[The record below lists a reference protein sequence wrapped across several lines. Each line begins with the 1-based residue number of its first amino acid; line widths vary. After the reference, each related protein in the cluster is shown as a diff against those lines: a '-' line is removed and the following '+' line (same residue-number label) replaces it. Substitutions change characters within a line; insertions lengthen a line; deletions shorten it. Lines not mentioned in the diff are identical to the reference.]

1 MSNHKEE
8 LRQKID
14 LWFEKHTDDM
24 IKDLGKF
31 VEINSVK
38 TDAEEGAPCGAAS
51 KEVLVIAEEMLK
63 VNGFDVKYFEDI
75 MIESDLGPTPPLL
88 GILAHL
94 DIVDAGDGWDTD
106 PFKLTIKDGILYGR
120 GVVDNKGPAV
130 ASMYAL
136 YCARELCPEL
146 KHGVRLILGAAE
158 ESGCE
163 DIASYLKKNTAPPNV
178 FSPDANFPVVNTE
191 KGRFAPF
198 FGAKWSENNSLP
210 RLVSLTGGKTI
221 NIVPHKAEA
230 VVEGFAK
237 SDVEAFCREYSEK
250 TNTEISVTSDDDK
263 LIISA
268 DGKATH
274 ASTPELGNNAQTALI
289 EMLAAMPFAKSE
301 AFNYI
306 QALNKLFRHGDYH
319 GRALGIE
326 MSDEISGKLTVNF
339 GVIEFSE
346 LEFSGNFDSRTPS
359 CADEVDI
366 TGIVTAALTKEGI
379 KITESSISKCH
390 HTSEDTPFVK
400 TLLQTYVDYT
410 GRSPECE
417 IMGGQTYVHGIPGG
431 VAFGVAF
438 PGENNNVHGANEYI
452 SLDQL
457 ILSAKMF
464 TQVIIDMCG

>member
-1 MSNHKEE
+1 MSNYKEE

-14 LWFEKHTDDM
+14 KWFGNRTDDM
-24 IKDLGKF
+24 IKDLGKL
-31 VEINSVK
+31 VKINSVR
-38 TDAEEGAPCGAAS
+38 TDAEEGAPYGPAS

-63 VNGFDVKYFEDI
+63 ANGFGVKYFEDI
-75 MIESDLGPTPPLL
+75 MIESDLGEAPPLL

-106 PFKLTIKDGILYGR
+106 PFELTVKDGVLYGR
-120 GVVDNKGPAV
+120 GVMDNKGPAV
-130 ASMYAL
+130 ASMYAM
-136 YCARELCPEL
+136 YCARELCPDL
-146 KHGVRLILGAAE
+146 KHGMRLILGAAE

-198 FGAKWSENNSLP
+198 FGAKWSENKSLP
-210 RLVSLTGGKTI
+210 RIVSIIGGKTI

-230 VVEGFAK
+230 VVEGFVK
-237 SDVEAFCREYSEK
+237 GDVETFCREYSQK
-250 TNTEISVTSDDDK
+250 TGTVITVKSDGDK
-263 LIISA
+263 LVITA
-268 DGKATH
+268 EGTATH
-274 ASTPELGNNAQTALI
+274 ASTPDAGNNAQTALI

-301 AFNYI
+301 VFGYI
-306 QALNKLFRHGDYH
+306 QALNRLFGHGDYH

-346 LEFSGNFDSRTPS
+346 REFSGNFDSRTPA
-359 CADEVDI
+359 CADKVDI
-366 TGIVTAALTKEGI
+366 TGIVTAALEREGI
-379 KITESSISKCH
+379 KITESSISTCH
-390 HTSEDTPFVK
+390 HTPEDTPFVK
-400 TLLQTYVDYT
+400 TLLRTYEDYT
-410 GRSPECE
+410 GNPPGCE

-431 VAFGVAF
+431 VAYGPAY
-438 PGENNNVHGANEYI
+438 PGENNNIHGANEYM
-452 SLDQL
+452 SVDQFV
-457 ILSAKMF
+457 LSAKMF